1 MKKFLFLLTCGAM
14 LVHTGTL
21 KAQGGLLLNGGVK
34 MVCSN
39 APFLV
44 IEDGN
49 WKNSSST
56 FTSANSTVKFSGS
69 ASTANSTVEGNTTFN
84 NLELAKSSNDLLL
97 FANTTTI
104 KDQVIFTSGKL
115 NLGSKTLSL
124 NALARFIGESESSRT
139 YGALVNGKAIKT
151 QPLNN
156 PVSVNAGNLGAV
168 FTVAGNLGNTT
179 VDRRHAVQTLPMG
192 SSIQKHWRIAAANP
206 AGWNAT
212 LRFYYF
218 DAELNGLN
226 EGHLNIWRSID
237 NGLTWTNM
245 GFVSRSS
252 AGNYVEQTAIAD
264 VSGWWTLGAPG
275 SFTGPLADQLQ
286 AHFDAPAPQLPELT
300 WRVFPNPAGE
310 WIHFFITSAEE
321 QALIMALLDATGKI
335 IRTNSWLLLK
345 GENRFSLDI
354 SHLAPGMY
362 FARIDNQTYRTLQV
376 IKTNTSK

>member
-1 MKKFLFLLTCGAM
+1 MKKFLFLLTCGVM

-139 YGALVNGKAIKT
+139 YL
-151 QPLNN
+151 
-156 PVSVNAGNLGAV
+156 
-168 FTVAGNLGNTT
+168 
-179 VDRRHAVQTLPMG
+179 
-192 SSIQKHWRIAAANP
+192 
-206 AGWNAT
+206 
-212 LRFYYF
+212 
-218 DAELNGLN
+218 
-226 EGHLNIWRSID
+226 
-237 NGLTWTNM
+237 
-245 GFVSRSS
+245 
-252 AGNYVEQTAIAD
+252 
-264 VSGWWTLGAPG
+264 
-275 SFTGPLADQLQ
+275 
-286 AHFDAPAPQLPELT
+286 
-300 WRVFPNPAGE
+300 
-310 WIHFFITSAEE
+310 
-321 QALIMALLDATGKI
+321 
-335 IRTNSWLLLK
+335 
-345 GENRFSLDI
+345 
-354 SHLAPGMY
+354 
-362 FARIDNQTYRTLQV
+362 
-376 IKTNTSK
+376 